1 MKLRIR
7 ETGSIINDTEFRSMF
22 PNISLPANLSEEILN
37 DFGLDVIFEGSQPI
51 PENRLQYVQQSGV
64 EEINGKWFTKYIIG
78 PQFVEYTDKDNKV
91 HTVEE
96 QETTYNE
103 RKSLEE
109 SRIIRIKRDKL
120 LQDTDW
126 RFRSDLNPSQEWK
139 DYCQALRDITTQEGF
154 PWNITWPVK
163 PNT

>member
-51 PENRLQYVQQSGV
+51 PGNRLQYVQQSGV